1 MAVELERLIKK
12 VSDYDIKLEAGK
24 GGLHNAVSW
33 VHMVETSEAT
43 TFLDGGEIAFVTGIG
58 TSGEDDLLTLVK
70 SIYNNNASGVIL
82 NIGPFIDRIPESII
96 EFGNENNFP
105 IFSVP
110 WKIHLAEIIRIFS
123 YTISKDDQHNLAI
136 ASAFKNAILFPK
148 QEELYVVPL
157 SQNGFLPNWN
167 YQVLAIAITS
177 VKSTVF
183 TSKAD
188 NLCLSLESYLAHNG
202 NKLFAVFVNDN
213 RLIVI
218 LADHNESET
227 KSLVADVKSFFKTTL
242 YKNEAVIMGLGRSTK
257 SIRCLYKSYNQ
268 ALAIERLHIKGR
280 IDPDLISYSDMG
292 VYRLLIGID
301 DHDIITDYYNNI
313 IKPLEDYDNTN
324 NSDLC
329 TVLRCYLNHNGS
341 VKDTADELFVHRNT
355 INYKLSKAAE
365 ILDVDLSSLEARVE
379 LSLGFMLQDM
389 I

>member
-1 MAVELERLIKK
+1 MAVELGRLIKK
-12 VSDYDIKLEAGK
+12 VSDYDIKLEAGIE
-24 GGLHNAVSW
+24 GLHNVVSW

-58 TSGEDDLLTLVK
+58 TSGEDDLLALVK
-70 SIYNNNASGVIL
+70 SIYNNHASGVVL
-82 NIGPFIDRIPESII
+82 NVGPFIDKVPESII
-96 EFGNENNFP
+96 NFGNENNFP
-105 IFSVP
+105 VFSVP

-167 YQVLAIAITS
+167 YQVLAITITS
-177 VKSTVF
+177 GNSNIF
-183 TSKAD
+183 TSKSE

-202 NKLFAVFVNDN
+202 HRLFAVFVNDN

-218 LADHNESET
+218 LANHDGSET
-227 KSLVADVKSFFKTTL
+227 KSLVADVKNFFKTTL
-242 YKNEAVIMGLGRSTK
+242 YKNESVIMGLGRSTK

-280 IDPDLISYSDMG
+280 INPDLISYSDMG

-329 TVLRCYLNHNGS
+329 TILRCYLNHNGS

-355 INYKLSKAAE
+355 INYKLNKAAE
-365 ILDVDLSSLEARVE
+365 ILNVDLSSLEARVE

>member
-1 MAVELERLIKK
+1 M
-12 VSDYDIKLEAGK
+12 G
-24 GGLHNAVSW
+24 
-33 VHMVETSEAT
+33 SEMC
-43 TFLDGGEIAFVTGIG
+43 IR
-58 TSGEDDLLTLVK
+58 
-70 SIYNNNASGVIL
+70 
-82 NIGPFIDRIPESII
+82 DR
-96 EFGNENNFP
+96 
-105 IFSVP
+105 
-110 WKIHLAEIIRIFS
+110 KIHLAEIIRIFS

-280 IDPDLISYSDMG
+280 IDHDLISYSDMG
-292 VYRLLIGID
+292 VY
-301 DHDIITDYYNNI
+301 
-313 IKPLEDYDNTN
+313 
-324 NSDLC
+324 
-329 TVLRCYLNHNGS
+329 
-341 VKDTADELFVHRNT
+341 
-355 INYKLSKAAE
+355 
-365 ILDVDLSSLEARVE
+365 
-379 LSLGFMLQDM
+379 LSLIHISEPRDS
-389 I
+389 

>member
-1 MAVELERLIKK
+1 M
-12 VSDYDIKLEAGK
+12 
-24 GGLHNAVSW
+24 
-33 VHMVETSEAT
+33 
-43 TFLDGGEIAFVTGIG
+43 
-58 TSGEDDLLTLVK
+58 
-70 SIYNNNASGVIL
+70 
-82 NIGPFIDRIPESII
+82 
-96 EFGNENNFP
+96 
-105 IFSVP
+105 
-110 WKIHLAEIIRIFS
+110 
-123 YTISKDDQHNLAI
+123 
-136 ASAFKNAILFPK
+136 
-148 QEELYVVPL
+148 
-157 SQNGFLPNWN
+157 
-167 YQVLAIAITS
+167 
-177 VKSTVF
+177 KSTVF

-280 IDPDLISYSDMG
+280 IDHDLISYSDMG

-365 ILDVDLSSLEARVE
+365 ILDVDLSSLESRVE